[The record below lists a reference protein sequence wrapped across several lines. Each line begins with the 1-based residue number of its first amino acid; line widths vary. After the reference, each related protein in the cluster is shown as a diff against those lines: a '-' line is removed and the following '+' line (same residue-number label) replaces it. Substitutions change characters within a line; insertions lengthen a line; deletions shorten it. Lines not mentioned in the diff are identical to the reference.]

1 MLYKVLSNLKINGR
15 TRIAGVEI
23 DIDEKDGKSLVE
35 DGVLETVKVVK
46 PKEPEKKVKKKK

>member
-1 MLYKVLSNLKINGR
+1 MKINGR